1 MRQYLTIDETKEYFN
16 KLDPSLLKTKSGE
29 NIKKALDSFDQLQI
43 GNKAPDFSA
52 KNPDGKEISLKE
64 SLGKVTII
72 DFWASWCG
80 PCRKENPNVVEAYA
94 KYKSMK
100 FKNAKGFEVYSVSL
114 DRAEDLWKK
123 AIIDDK
129 LTWKNHGWDKE
140 GKAAKAYNV
149 NAIPTAFLVDGDGV
163 IVASGAELRGM
174 GLHLAL
180 DKQLK

>member
-1 MRQYLTIDETKEYFN
+1 MVLILEELVNLRAMNRFII
-16 KLDPSLLKTKSGE
+16 LLALGCLISWQSVNRIPTPLKSG
-29 NIKKALDSFDQLQI
+29 D
-43 GNKAPDFSA
+43 KAPDIELLS
-52 KNPDGKEISLKE
+52 PSGKTTKLSKLK
-64 SLGKVTII
+64 GKMVLI

-94 KYKSMK
+94 KYNSMR

-114 DRAEDLWKK
+114 DRAEDVWKK

-140 GKAAKAYNV
+140 GKAAKVYNV
-149 NAIPTAFLVDGDGV
+149 NAIPTAFLIDGDGM
-163 IVASGAELRGM
+163 IVASGPELRGI
-174 GLHLAL
+174 GLHLTL